1 MKAEPRDR
9 AEVAVVARTAHAN
22 GASMAEAVA
31 GHFDMPLRAAYKLI
45 DRARHTGQDIPP
57 ARLGPKADKYA
68 AKLQRC
74 ADVALAA
81 ISAGKPISQEVAAE
95 FKISWKNAT
104 ALVARARLH
113 GHNIPYDYAR
123 GDQADRSRAML
134 GRVTE
139 SERFTITLAC
149 ADCGATF
156 DTFDPGLLRHVLVE
170 HRRAPWRRERTPVT
184 ARAAA

>member
-9 AEVAVVARTAHAN
+9 AETAVVARAAHAN
-22 GASMAEAVA
+22 GTSMAEAVA
-31 GHFDMPLRAAYKLI
+31 AHFDMPLRAAYKLI
-45 DRARHTGQDIPP
+45 DRARHAGHDIPA
-57 ARLGPKADKYA
+57 ARLGPARDKYQ

-81 ISAGKPISQEVAAE
+81 IKAGKPISQEVAAE

-134 GRVTE
+134 GRVSETE
-139 SERFTITLAC
+139 RLTITLAC
-149 ADCGATF
+149 DCGARF
-156 DTFDPGLLRHVLVE
+156 DAYDPLLRHTLTE
-170 HRRAPWRRERTPVT
+170 HRRRPHRPRETTPIT
-184 ARAAA
+184 AAKAAA

>member
-9 AEVAVVARTAHAN
+9 AEVARVARAAHAA

-31 GHFDMPLRAAYKLI
+31 AHFDITLRAAYKLV
-45 DRARHTGQDIPP
+45 DRARHSGHNIPA
-57 ARLGPKADKYA
+57 ARQGPNADKYA

-81 ISAGKPISQEVAAE
+81 IEAGLPIGQAVGNE
-95 FKISWKNAT
+95 FGITWKNAT
-104 ALVARARLH
+104 ALIARARLH
-113 GHNIPYDYAR
+113 GHNIPKDYAR
-123 GDQADRSRAML
+123 GDQQDRSRAML

-139 SERFTITLAC
+139 SERFTITLRC

-170 HRRAPWRRERTPVT
+170 HRRAPWRSERVPVT
-184 ARAAA
+184 AKAAA